1 MNNNSEVKKRVIIF
15 GCGRVGKMAAKW
27 LGPDCEL
34 IGFTDNDQ
42 EKWGRAFGGVKIFSP
57 ADAVRQGPDLI
68 WIAIVNRSACSS
80 VEKQLM
86 DMGYNGKIYNIDAL
100 REVVDLRL
108 AALRMIAEEVRHRQI
123 PGEMAEL
130 GVYRGR
136 FAAEMNRLFPER
148 KLYLFDT
155 FEGFDQRDIDVE
167 LDHGFSRA
175 QAGGFN
181 DTSESVV
188 RDSLPHSDRAVFK
201 KGYFPDTAA
210 GIDEYFALVS
220 IDADLYQPVYE
231 GMKYFYPKLSSGGC
245 IIVHDYNNAHF
256 KGVGEAVR
264 RYCREHMIFPVPLC
278 DLHGSA
284 IIVKQ

>member
-1 MNNNSEVKKRVIIF
+1 
-15 GCGRVGKMAAKW
+15 MAAKW

-108 AALRMIAEEVRHRQI
+108 AALRMIAEEVRHRRI

-130 GVYRGR
+130 GSTG
-136 FAAEMNRLFPER
+136 AALRR
-148 KLYLFDT
+148 K
-155 FEGFDQRDIDVE
+155 
-167 LDHGFSRA
+167 
-175 QAGGFN
+175 
-181 DTSESVV
+181 
-188 RDSLPHSDRAVFK
+188 
-201 KGYFPDTAA
+201 
-210 GIDEYFALVS
+210 
-220 IDADLYQPVYE
+220 
-231 GMKYFYPKLSSGGC
+231 
-245 IIVHDYNNAHF
+245 
-256 KGVGEAVR
+256 
-264 RYCREHMIFPVPLC
+264 
-278 DLHGSA
+278 
-284 IIVKQ
+284 